1 MFESYE
7 VYTKFSEKN
16 KGEYNVPIVD
26 KNFILVIRAT
36 RDFIDEFI
44 VDLKFHGYDLDDI
57 FGGLR
62 NDSIVEVSTYDDLKD
77 CFDNFEKNGIPAD
90 KVHATLML
98 YSNSQDEFDNIV
110 SWLNYKIESSIS
122 EIGGFNY

>member
-16 KGEYNVPIVD
+16 KGEYSVPIVD

-62 NDSIVEVSTYDDLKD
+62 NDSIVEFSEYDDLK
-77 CFDNFEKNGIPAD
+77 NFEKNGIPAD

-98 YSNSQDEFDNIV
+98 YSNSQEEFDNIV

-122 EIGGFNY
+122 EICGFNY

>member
-16 KGEYNVPIVD
+16 KGEYNVPILD

-44 VDLKFHGYDLDDI
+44 VDLRFHGYSIDDI
-57 FGGLR
+57 FGGIR
-62 NDSIVEVSTYDDLKD
+62 NDSVEFSEYDDLK
-77 CFDNFEKNGIPAD
+77 NFEKNGIPAD

-98 YSNSQDEFDNIV
+98 YSNSQEEFDNIV
-110 SWLNYKIESSIS
+110 SWLNYKVESSIS
-122 EIGGFNY
+122 EIDCFNY

>member
-16 KGEYNVPIVD
+16 KGEYNVPILD

-44 VDLKFHGYDLDDI
+44 VDLRFHGYSIDDI
-57 FGGLR
+57 FGGIR
-62 NDSIVEVSTYDDLKD
+62 NDSVEFSEYGDLK
-77 CFDNFEKNGIPAD
+77 NFEKNGIPAD

-98 YSNSQDEFDNIV
+98 YSNSQEEFDNIV
-110 SWLNYKIESSIS
+110 SWLNYKVESSIS
-122 EIGGFNY
+122 EIDCFNY

>member
-44 VDLKFHGYDLDDI
+44 VDLKRREYNIDDI
-57 FGGLR
+57 FGGIR
-62 NDSIVEVSTYDDLKD
+62 NDSIVEFSEYDDLKD

-98 YSNSQDEFDNIV
+98 YSNSQEEFDNIV
-110 SWLNYKIESSIS
+110 SWLNYKVESSIS
-122 EIGGFNY
+122 EIDGFNY

>member
-16 KGEYNVPIVD
+16 KGEYNVPILD

-44 VDLKFHGYDLDDI
+44 VDLKFHGYSIDDI
-57 FGGLR
+57 FGGIR
-62 NDSIVEVSTYDDLKD
+62 NDSVEFSEYGDLK
-77 CFDNFEKNGIPAD
+77 NFEKNGIPAD

-98 YSNSQDEFDNIV
+98 YSNSQEEFDNIV
-110 SWLNYKIESSIS
+110 SWLNYKVESSIS
-122 EIGGFNY
+122 EIDCFNY

>member
-16 KGEYNVPIVD
+16 KGEYNVPILD

-44 VDLKFHGYDLDDI
+44 VDLRFHGYSIDDI
-57 FGGLR
+57 FGGIR
-62 NDSIVEVSTYDDLKD
+62 NDSVEFSEYDDLK
-77 CFDNFEKNGIPAD
+77 NFEKNGIPAD
-90 KVHATLML
+90 KVHATLIL
-98 YSNSQDEFDNIV
+98 YSNIQEEFDNIV
-110 SWLNYKIESSIS
+110 SWLNYKVESSIS
-122 EIGGFNY
+122 EIDCFNY